1 MNNIYIDNDSNTI
14 YINNRKIEFETKED
28 LEKFV
33 KDCEK
38 YTQEKIEY
46 LIREGFI

>member
-14 YINNRKIEFETKED
+14 YKDE
-28 LEKFV
+28 LEKFI

-38 YTQEKIEY
+38 YTEEKIEY
-46 LIREGFI
+46 LLKEGFV

>member
-1 MNNIYIDNDSNTI
+1 MNNIYIDKNSNII
-14 YINNRKIEFETKED
+14 YIDGRKIEFETKEN

-38 YTQEKIEY
+38 HMQEKIEY
-46 LIREGFI
+46 LIKEGYI